1 MFEVTALLFGV
12 LCGLL
17 ILLSGVGAGV
27 IMVPGMMLLFGVAP
41 ATAVGTASLVSVLVK
56 LAAAYAHGRDSR
68 VDWALFKRFSRW
80 AVPSCLLL
88 ALGITLLLDTS
99 WGAGVQHGIKV
110 AVLVAAG
117 FALLASCRPQVLQHV
132 GQWLGGLM
140 PSACGAM
147 VGATGV
153 GGGVLIVPTLRAMSG
168 ANIKVVV
175 GTSTVIGLLLSA
187 CTGLVF
193 GGGGHLA
200 LVLALLV
207 TLGGIAGVVLGRPLV
222 ARLSNRTVST
232 LVYTLIGVSLLNM
245 TYGLIL
251 IE

>member
-1 MFEVTALLFGV
+1 MFEITALMFGV

-27 IMVPGMMLLFGVAP
+27 IMVPGLMLLFGVAP
-41 ATAVGTASLVSVLVK
+41 ATAVGTASVISVLIKV
-56 LAAAYAHGRDSR
+56 AATYAHGRDSR
-68 VDWALFKRFSRW
+68 VDWRLFKRFSYW
-80 AVPSCLLL
+80 AAPCCLLL
-88 ALGITLLLDTS
+88 ALVITLLLRTS
-99 WGAGVQHGIKV
+99 WGAGVQYGIKV

-117 FALLASCRPQVLQHV
+117 FAVLASLRPQVLQHV

-153 GGGVLIVPTLRAMSG
+153 GGGVLIVPALRAMSG
-168 ANIKVVV
+168 ADIKVVV

-200 LVLALLV
+200 PMLAALV
-207 TLGGIAGVVLGRPLV
+207 TLGGGAGVMLGRPLV
-222 ARLSNRTVST
+222 ARLSSRAVGA

-245 TYGLIL
+245 TYELAL
-251 IE
+251 V

>member
-27 IMVPGMMLLFGVAP
+27 IMVPGLMLLFGVAP
-41 ATAVGTASLVSVLVK
+41 ATAVGTASLVSVLIKVV
-56 LAAAYAHGRDSR
+56 ATYAHGRDSR
-68 VDWALFKRFSRW
+68 VDWTLFKRFSRW

-88 ALGITLLLDTS
+88 ALVITLLLRTS
-99 WGAGVQHGIKV
+99 WGGSVQHGLKL
-110 AVLVAAG
+110 AVLAAAG
-117 FALLASCRPQVLQHV
+117 FALLASFRPQVLQHV

-168 ANIKVVV
+168 ADIKVVV

-193 GGGGHLA
+193 GGGGHLEP
-200 LVLALLV
+200 LLALLV
-207 TLGGIAGVVLGRPLV
+207 TLGGAVGVMLGRPLV
-222 ARLSNRTVST
+222 ARLSSRAVSG

-245 TYGLIL
+245 TYDLL
-251 IE
+251 LV

>member
-1 MFEVTALLFGV
+1 MFEATALLFGV

-41 ATAVGTASLVSVLVK
+41 ATAVGTASLVSVLIK
-56 LAAAYAHGRDSR
+56 LVATYAHGRDSR

-88 ALGITLLLDTS
+88 ALLITALLQTP
-99 WGAGVQHGIKV
+99 WGAGVQHGLKL
-110 AVLVAAG
+110 AVLAAAG
-117 FALLASCRPQVLQHV
+117 FAVLVSFRPQVLQHV

-140 PSACGAM
+140 PLACGAM

-168 ANIKVVV
+168 ADIKVVV

-200 LVLALLV
+200 PTLALLV
-207 TLGGIAGVVLGRPLV
+207 TLGGGLGVMLGRPLV
-222 ARLSNRTVST
+222 ARLSSRAVST

-245 TYGLIL
+245 TYDLL
-251 IE
+251 LV